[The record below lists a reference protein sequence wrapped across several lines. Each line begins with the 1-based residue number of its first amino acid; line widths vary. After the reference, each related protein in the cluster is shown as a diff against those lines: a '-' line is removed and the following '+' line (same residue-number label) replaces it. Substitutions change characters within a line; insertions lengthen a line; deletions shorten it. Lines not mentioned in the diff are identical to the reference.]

1 MSTAPPET
9 PPETTPEPTEP
20 TDSTPERTVDESQ
33 AALIRLLLIV
43 AAGVIAGV
51 VAGIG
56 NTLLVIFALVA
67 MIMLHELGHFA
78 TAKWAGMKVT
88 QYFLGFGPRLWSI
101 RRGETEYGVK
111 AIPAGGYVKIIG
123 MSNLDE
129 VDPAD
134 EPRTYRQAP
143 YRWRLAVGLAGST
156 MHFLLALVLLFVLY
170 AAVGLPNP
178 NRPTTRVAQVLALS
192 SGESPA
198 QRAGF
203 HVGDV
208 IVAVDGQAVH
218 SWNDMT
224 GYVKARPGQTL
235 AVTVRRGD
243 HLVTLN
249 PTTADL
255 SKVDIKNF
263 QGSDRPTQPTGFI
276 GISPA
281 PTIER
286 TGVID
291 AVGRSFVGL
300 GRTIRDSVS
309 GLVHL
314 FSATGLTHYATA
326 LSGGKGGSSQATP
339 DRPVGIVGA
348 VNVASQFTGTEGL
361 RGFLLIFVLIDVFIG
376 VFNLLPVLPFDGGH
390 VAIATYERIRSRGR
404 RYYADAAKMMPVM
417 YVVLLLV
424 MLIFVTTN
432 YLDIAHPVHA
442 TP

>member
-1 MSTAPPET
+1 MSTA
-9 PPETTPEPTEP
+9 PPETTPEPTRDP
-20 TDSTPERTVDESQ
+20 TPDRVTADESR
-33 AALIRLLLIV
+33 AALVRLVLIV

-78 TAKWAGMKVT
+78 TAKWGGMKVT

-123 MSNLDE
+123 MNNLEE

-156 MHFLLALVLLFVLY
+156 MHFLLALVLLFALY
-170 AAVGLPNP
+170 SAVGLPNF
-178 NRPTTRVAQVLALS
+178 NRPTTRVDQVLALA

-208 IVAVDGQAVH
+208 IVAVDGQPVH
-218 SWNDMT
+218 SWTDMT
-224 GYVKARPGQTL
+224 NYVKARPGQTV
-235 AVTVRRGD
+235 AVTVRRGG

-249 PTTADL
+249 PTTVDL

-263 QGSDRPTQPTGFI
+263 QGTARPTQPTGFI
-276 GISPA
+276 GISAA

-286 TGVID
+286 GSPLT
-291 AVGRSFVGL
+291 AAGRSVVGL
-300 GRTIRDSVS
+300 VRTIRGSVS
-309 GLVHL
+309 GLIHL
-314 FSATGLTHYATA
+314 FSPTGLNHYANA
-326 LSGGKGGSSQATP
+326 LSSGKSGSSQTQT

-348 VNVASQFTGTEGL
+348 VSVASQFTGTEGF
-361 RGFLLIFVLIDVFIG
+361 RGFLLIFIQIDIFIG

-417 YVVLLLV
+417 YAVLLLV

-432 YLDIAHPVHA
+432 YLDITHPVHA

>member
-1 MSTAPPET
+1 MTTAPPR
-9 PPETTPEPTEP
+9 PAPAQPTEP
-20 TDSTPERTVDESQ
+20 QADESR
-33 AALIRLLLIV
+33 AALIRLVLIAAAGIV
-43 AAGVIAGV
+43 AGIA
-51 VAGIG
+51 AGIG
-56 NTLLVIFALVA
+56 NVLLVIFALVA

-101 RRGETEYGVK
+101 RRGETEYGIK

-156 MHFLLALVLLFVLY
+156 MHFLLALVLLFALY
-170 AAVGLPNP
+170 SAVGLPNE
-178 NRPTTRVAQVLALS
+178 NRPTTRVDQVLALA

-203 HVGDV
+203 RVGDT
-208 IVAVDGQAVH
+208 IVAVDSQPAR
-218 SWNDMT
+218 SWDDMT
-224 GYVKARPGQTL
+224 AYIRARPGQTVK
-235 AVTVRRGD
+235 VTVRRDGR
-243 HLVTLN
+243 LVTLT
-249 PTTADL
+249 PTLVDL
-255 SKVDIKNF
+255 STVDVKNF
-263 QGSDRPTQPTGFI
+263 PNSARPAHPTGFI

-286 TGVID
+286 TG
-291 AVGRSFVGL
+291 AVTALGRAFVGL
-300 GRTIRDSVS
+300 ARTIRASIS
-309 GLVHL
+309 GIVHL
-314 FSATGLTHYATA
+314 FSPSGLSHYASTLA
-326 LSGGKGGSSQATP
+326 GGQSGSAQA
-339 DRPVGIVGA
+339 DANRPVGIVGA
-348 VNVASQFTGTEGL
+348 VSVASQFTGTQGL
-361 RGFLLIFVLIDVFIG
+361 RGFLLIFIQIVVFIG

-417 YVVLLLV
+417 YAVLLLV
-424 MLIFVTTN
+424 LLIFVTTN
-432 YLDIAHPVHA
+432 YLDITHPVHV